1 MKLLCRPCFRI
12 RPSLG
17 RFYEASSRAP
27 TCPAEVSRPGYLPP
41 SPLLVA
47 VRPRASRSIPRSPL
61 LLPPLSSLPVEAPP
75 LWWSPPP
82 PRSRQAGKGGCIFPP
97 PLIRPPW
104 HVAVRLSAPV
114 RACPRFPSPSPR
126 ATTPSRFAWTR
137 LQRVDQAEAVGDTGH
152 AHARADASGN
162 PLAWER
168 KGERQ
173 DEPEWV
179 HGERPNACRA

>member
-1 MKLLCRPCFRI
+1 MKHRPGHPRVLQRFPARGTSPPL
-12 RPSLG
+12 PS
-17 RFYEASSRAP
+17 SSRFAL
-27 TCPAEVSRPGYLPP
+27 VRPVRSHVLPSS
-41 SPLLVA
+41 SPLFRPFPSR
-47 VRPRASRSIPRSPL
+47 RPRCGGR
-61 LLPPLSSLPVEAPP
+61 PPL
-75 LWWSPPP
+75 
-82 PRSRQAGKGGCIFPP
+82 RSRQAGKGGCIFPP